1 MSEPTATPE
10 DSQRAETIGRNAWY
24 ALLTTVATGAFT
36 AVLTI
41 VLVRALGAA
50 DYGTFALG
58 LSITGLVILIT
69 DAGTSGAGGRFVA
82 EHHGDLGAI
91 AGVLGMALPVRIA
104 SGAVGAIAL
113 ILLAQPIANAYDAP
127 ELAGPLRLLSVA
139 LFGQTAF
146 LFMRATF
153 GALRRTSKSFV
164 LVLAESAVEFTATV
178 SLVAAGTGV
187 MGAAGG
193 RAIGYVF
200 GALLGVVMIGRFLG
214 RSPLLR
220 TGPSPVGRRQFVG
233 YASAL
238 MVVAVADTLAR
249 RLDPLLIGAFLG
261 TTAVGIFTAPFTLLM
276 VLGIAGPATAQAI
289 GPRMARQAR
298 GGPLPTAAHHLAL
311 KYILILQMLGSVFL
325 LVWADPL
332 TDLILGS
339 EFAES
344 AEVLRALTPFAFL
357 LGVSALLRVPIT
369 YAGEG
374 RRRVPIAI
382 TALIVGVVL
391 DLILIPRVGVVGA
404 AIACDVS
411 YALYVGWHLVLARR
425 FFDIPLRPLGL
436 TIARAGLAGLAAA
449 GVLALAGTA
458 TLSAAEW
465 VVGAVAATAVFLVA
479 LLASRELGVGEL
491 RGLGTRAFRFLRPG

>member
-1 MSEPTATPE
+1 M
-10 DSQRAETIGRNAWY
+10 
-24 ALLTTVATGAFT
+24 
-36 AVLTI
+36 
-41 VLVRALGAA
+41 
-50 DYGTFALG
+50 
-58 LSITGLVILIT
+58 ILIT

-82 EHHGDLGAI
+82 EHHGDRGAI
-91 AGVLGMALPVRIA
+91 AGILGMALPVRIA
-104 SGAVGAIAL
+104 SGAAGAIAL
-113 ILLAQPIANAYDAP
+113 IVLAGPIADAYDAP

-153 GALRRTSKSFV
+153 GALRRTSSSFV

-178 SLVAAGTGV
+178 SLIAAGAGV

-193 RAIGYVF
+193 RAIGYLF
-200 GALLGVVMIGRFLG
+200 GAVLGVVMISRFLG
-214 RSPLLR
+214 RSPLYR
-220 TGPSPVGRRQFVG
+220 TGPSPVARRKFVG

-261 TTAVGIFTAPFTLLM
+261 TTAVGIFTAPLTLLM
-276 VLGIAGPATAQAI
+276 VLGIAGPAAAQAI
-289 GPRMARQAR
+289 GPRMARHAR
-298 GGPLPTAAHHLAL
+298 GGRQPTAAHHLAL

-332 TDLILGS
+332 TDLVLGP

-357 LGVSALLRVPIT
+357 LGLSALLRVPIT

-374 RRRVPIAI
+374 RRRVPISLA
-382 TALIVGVVL
+382 ALVVGVVL
-391 DLILIPRVGVVGA
+391 DLILIPSVGVVGA

-411 YALYVGWHLVLARR
+411 YALYVGGHLVLARR
-425 FFDIPLRPLGL
+425 FFEIPLRPLGL
-436 TIARAGLAGLAAA
+436 TLVRSAAA
-449 GVLALAGTA
+449 
-458 TLSAAEW
+458 
-465 VVGAVAATAVFLVA
+465 GAVAAAILAIAGTESLTLAGWMLGAIGAVAAFLAV
-479 LLASRELGVGEL
+479 LIGSREVTVAEI
-491 RGLGTRAFRFLRPG
+491 RGLGSRITRFLRPGQA